1 MAAPVIGG
9 AVGNCSALVACA
21 GVVVAVA
28 AVAAFAVAGAAVGVE
43 PVSAAAPVA
52 FAVSADTAA
61 AVAVVVEST
70 DSLDCGNFADEQRS
84 VFSQHQLPW
93 HLLRQT
99 MM

>member
-1 MAAPVIGG
+1 MTQLFSLSLCHRSSCPKSPKSHKVHTRPNF
-9 AVGNCSALVACA
+9 VLVLT
-21 GVVVAVA
+21 
-28 AVAAFAVAGAAVGVE
+28 
-43 PVSAAAPVA
+43 
-52 FAVSADTAA
+52 AVSADTAA